1 MSKQML
7 QPDYFDQE
15 EQQLMEAI
23 ERDEFVSVAAN
34 ESQLSLLQQAA
45 EASLREREVK
55 EITFFKRDLQRIRV
69 IAAQKGLPY
78 QALISAIVHQY
89 ANGQLKEV

>member
-1 MSKQML
+1 MSKQIL

-15 EQQLMEAI
+15 EQKLIESI
-23 ERDEFVSVAAN
+23 ERDEFVPVAAD

-45 EASLREREVK
+45 KASVHEREVK

-89 ANGQLKEV
+89 ANGQLKES